1 MCKGQATIKDT
12 EANMKMSNLELA
24 EVTNKIVEIKSSVA
38 RLNSKSDTTEQRIS
52 DLEDR
57 AEEIYENVVQMGRW
71 EI

>member
-38 RLNSKSDTTEQRIS
+38 RLNSKSDTTE
-52 DLEDR
+52 
-57 AEEIYENVVQMGRW
+57 
-71 EI
+71 